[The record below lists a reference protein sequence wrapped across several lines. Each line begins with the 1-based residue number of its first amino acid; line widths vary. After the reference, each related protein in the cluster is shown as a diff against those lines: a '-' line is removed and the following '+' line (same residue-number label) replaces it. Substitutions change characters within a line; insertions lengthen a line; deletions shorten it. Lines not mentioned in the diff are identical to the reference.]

1 MNSQSF
7 LRPIAEPQI
16 IEGAFT
22 EDQYQRMLHVL
33 RNEGP
38 WSLILAQE
46 FTSPEQVIATTSG
59 SLPEGVVATWDMFLS
74 PVFRATL
81 GRGHASLFP
90 EIEDCFFNTKFLQL
104 VRDYWKAKYAT
115 PNLMLVNIQGP
126 TEAGGPPH
134 VDGADFRG
142 VNYQN
147 SPSWLIGLMTKT
159 GLFRQWQS
167 KKAQVLTWYYK
178 GQIGGGFTYWPD
190 GPGGQPK
197 QLFAPMWGRGAVVE
211 NEVMYHGANA
221 CGPAHK
227 RRVDGL
233 AINSVIHGDPAS
245 DQWQISTDG
254 KVVERLPAEETRLLV
269 HWGADIFMDL
279 DDMSVTLDHSDDLT
293 HEKVFD
299 ILISEMRARGVA
311 FKMPNDPLKDPEF
324 VQLLTKVFDPGLP
337 TIMPPEYGMAA
348 E

>member
-1 MNSQSF
+1 
-7 LRPIAEPQI
+7 
-16 IEGAFT
+16 
-22 EDQYQRMLHVL
+22 
-33 RNEGP
+33 
-38 WSLILAQE
+38 
-46 FTSPEQVIATTSG
+46 
-59 SLPEGVVATWDMFLS
+59 
-74 PVFRATL
+74 
-81 GRGHASLFP
+81 
-90 EIEDCFFNTKFLQL
+90 
-104 VRDYWKAKYAT
+104 
-115 PNLMLVNIQGP
+115 
-126 TEAGGPPH
+126 
-134 VDGADFRG
+134 
-142 VNYQN
+142 
-147 SPSWLIGLMTKT
+147 
-159 GLFRQWQS
+159 
-167 KKAQVLTWYYK
+167 
-178 GQIGGGFTYWPD
+178 
-190 GPGGQPK
+190 
-197 QLFAPMWGRGAVVE
+197 
-211 NEVMYHGANA
+211 MYHGANA